1 MARTLSWMVMI
12 MAVVSLGM
20 GIFFITQG
28 VTKADFIKSEMR
40 IYQVTID
47 LDEAAV
53 ANGELV
59 DSAGEAQAAVDF
71 MMEIR
76 RELQFNYIV
85 LLGEGGFNPTN
96 LTHLS
101 YAQGL
106 GEALDTENYLSLS
119 VLAFGVTQMFIAS
132 GGFMVAMGIALGA
145 TSIALC
151 KRKEA

>member
-1 MARTLSWMVMI
+1 MVMI

>member
-1 MARTLSWMVMI
+1 
-12 MAVVSLGM
+12 
-20 GIFFITQG
+20 
-28 VTKADFIKSEMR
+28 
-40 IYQVTID
+40 
-47 LDEAAV
+47 
-53 ANGELV
+53 
-59 DSAGEAQAAVDF
+59 
-71 MMEIR
+71 MEIR

>member
-1 MARTLSWMVMI
+1 MARTSSWMVML
-12 MAVVSLGM
+12 MAVVTLGM
-20 GIFFITQG
+20 GIYFIVQG
-28 VTKADFIKSEMR
+28 VTQGDLIESEMR
-40 IYQVTID
+40 IDQVTIG
-47 LDEAAV
+47 LDEAAI

-59 DSAGEAQAAVDF
+59 DSAGEAKAAVDF

-101 YAQGL
+101 YVQGL

-145 TSIALC
+145 ISIALC

>member
-1 MARTLSWMVMI
+1 MVRILSGIVVI

-28 VTKADFIKSEMR
+28 ATKADLIKSEMR
-40 IYQVTID
+40 IDQVTIG
-47 LDEAAV
+47 LDEDAV

-59 DSAGEAQAAVDF
+59 DSAGEAKAAVDI
-71 MMEIR
+71 MMELR
-76 RELQFNYIV
+76 RELQYNYIV
-85 LLGEGGFNPTN
+85 LLGEGGFDPTN

-106 GEALDTENYLSLS
+106 GETLDTENYLSLA
-119 VLAFGVTQMFIAS
+119 VLAFGVTEMFMAI

-145 TSIALC
+145 ISIALF
-151 KRKEA
+151 KSKEA